1 MYRRRLQA
9 LRRTAQERRT
19 HEVLRQARAL
29 AEHQRAH
36 ALARAQL
43 R

>member
-1 MYRRRLQA
+1 MHRRRLQA
-9 LRRTAQERRT
+9 LRRTAQEGRA
-19 HEVLRQARAL
+19 HEALRQARAH
-29 AEHQRAH
+29 AEHQRVL